1 MTQKDTDNLSI
12 ETSYVLVSIQFLFK
26 NQILQVMKLFYH
38 NNFFLSLL
46 FTYVFDQISDYRNL
60 QD

>member
-1 MTQKDTDNLSI
+1 MIQKDTDNLSI

-46 FTYVFDQISDYRNL
+46 FTYVFDQI
-60 QD
+60 